1 MFNSLGELG
10 IISLSVVELRTQINE
25 KFALA
30 PVAQLAEAYDSNSY
44 QREFESHPGHQ
55 NLNLFTNRS

>member
-10 IISLSVVELRTQINE
+10 IFSLSVVELRTQINE

-44 QREFESHPGHQ
+44 QREFESHPGHKI
-55 NLNLFTNRS
+55 

>member
-10 IISLSVVELRTQINE
+10 IWQLSVVELRTQNLIY
-25 KFALA
+25 LQIA

-44 QREFESHPGHQ
+44 QREFESHPGHKI
-55 NLNLFTNRS
+55 